1 MVFFPFVN
9 LILRPT
15 LALAATGSPDLP
27 LREAI
32 FPLLVSAVTG
42 MSLTALADLIVQV
55 SGNDMSN
62 DSDLYRCNYL
72 MSLTDLTRSEKWKRF
87 TGKLVDRGRAVNLP
101 RLLSFALFG
110 LCLKGIFQFFFYSF
124 WLPRISNGSTIL
136 SLAFDSL
143 GYVPLVYYPFY
154 FMLTGKI
161 QYNRGL
167 LDSLRAYKKDMVR
180 LCTASIMFWLPIQV
194 VNFTFTPDLWRN
206 LVVLCAAF
214 IWTIVLSILTQ

>member
-1 MVFFPFVN
+1 MVFFPFAN

-110 LCLKGIFQFFFYSF
+110 LCLKVRNRCVFIVMRWGGILASPLASPIF
-124 WLPRISNGSTIL
+124 LPFPVIL
-136 SLAFDSL
+136 RPSPIFLRPACFTQLPASSLTRPR
-143 GYVPLVYYPFY
+143 PLLFP
-154 FMLTGKI
+154 G
-161 QYNRGL
+161 N
-167 LDSLRAYKKDMVR
+167 
-180 LCTASIMFWLPIQV
+180 LPILFLLFLVTQ
-194 VNFTFTPDLWRN
+194 N
-206 LVVLCAAF
+206 LEWVHHPFASL
-214 IWTIVLSILTQ
+214 

>member
-1 MVFFPFVN
+1 MVFFPFAN

-110 LCLKGIFQFFFYSF
+110 LCLKVRNRCVFIVMRWGGILASPLASPIFLRPACVTQ
-124 WLPRISNGSTIL
+124 LPAS
-136 SLAFDSL
+136 SLTRPR
-143 GYVPLVYYPFY
+143 PLLFP
-154 FMLTGKI
+154 G
-161 QYNRGL
+161 N
-167 LDSLRAYKKDMVR
+167 
-180 LCTASIMFWLPIQV
+180 LPILFLLFLVTQ
-194 VNFTFTPDLWRN
+194 N
-206 LVVLCAAF
+206 LEWVHHPFASL
-214 IWTIVLSILTQ
+214 

>member
-1 MVFFPFVN
+1 MVFFPFAN

-110 LCLKGIFQFFFYSF
+110 LCLKVRNRCVFIVMRWGGILASPLASPIF
-124 WLPRISNGSTIL
+124 LPFPCNPSAIAHLPSASMLHPTPCIIPHPPSR
-136 SLAFDSL
+136 
-143 GYVPLVYYPFY
+143 PLLFP
-154 FMLTGKI
+154 G
-161 QYNRGL
+161 N
-167 LDSLRAYKKDMVR
+167 
-180 LCTASIMFWLPIQV
+180 LPILFLLFLVTQ
-194 VNFTFTPDLWRN
+194 N
-206 LVVLCAAF
+206 LERVHHPFASL
-214 IWTIVLSILTQ
+214 